1 MAAIHFIL
9 QCKGGVGKSLTASLL
24 AQYLRH
30 KGLNVS
36 CFDTDPIN
44 ATLAGYIELG
54 AEAVDIM
61 DGSDID
67 PRRFDSLMDR
77 LLNLRDDAHAVV
89 DNGASSFV
97 PLGSYL
103 LETQGI
109 AVLGEQGHDVMLHTV
124 VTGGQAILETLAGMQ
139 SLALHF
145 PDIPVA
151 VWLNRYFGDIVL
163 DGKEFQEFKI
173 YAECAASIHA
183 VVELPHRKQSLFGRD
198 LEELFARR
206 QTFASAVA
214 SDLPIMTRQR
224 LKTFWR
230 DTVAVLDEARLC

>member
-1 MAAIHFIL
+1 MPTLHFIL
-9 QCKGGVGKSLTASLL
+9 QGKGGVGKSLVASLL

-30 KGLNVS
+30 KDQAVR

-44 ATLAGYIELG
+44 ATLAGYADLHVDPIE
-54 AEAVDIM
+54 IM
-61 DGSDID
+61 QGSDID
-67 PRRFDSLMDR
+67 PRRFDGLMDR
-77 LLNLRDDAHAVV
+77 LLHLSEGAHAVV

-103 LETQGI
+103 LENQ
-109 AVLGEQGHDVMLHTV
+109 AVELLCEQGCEVMLHTV
-124 VTGGQAILETLAGMQ
+124 VTGGQAILDTLAGLQ
-139 SLALHF
+139 SLARHF
-145 PDIPVA
+145 AETPLV

-163 DGKEFQEFKI
+163 DGKAFQEFKV
-173 YAECAASIHA
+173 YAECAASMHA

-206 QTFASAVA
+206 QTFAAAIA